1 MSPDQKAR
9 TARIL
14 GYICV
19 AVGAL
24 NLTLVA
30 VQAAGDQTQAG
41 SPLLVTGVA
50 ALTIGF
56 IMLALGK
63 RKSTPGG

>member
-1 MSPDQKAR
+1 MNPDQKAR

-14 GYICV
+14 GYICI

-30 VQAAGDQTQAG
+30 VQAARDQTQAG
-41 SPLLVTGVA
+41 YPLLGTGIA
-50 ALTIGF
+50 ALTLGF
-56 IMLALGK
+56 IMLTLGK

>member
-1 MSPDQKAR
+1 MNPDQKAR

-24 NLTLVA
+24 NLVLAGILTLR
-30 VQAAGDQTQAG
+30 GQTQVEFA
-41 SPLLVTGVA
+41 LLGTGFG
-50 ALTIGF
+50 ALTCGI
-56 IMLALGK
+56 IVLTLGK
-63 RKSTPGG
+63 QLSKSGG

>member
-1 MSPDQKAR
+1 MNPEQKAR

-14 GYICV
+14 GYICM

-30 VQAAGDQTQAG
+30 VHAAGDQTQAG
-41 SPLLVTGVA
+41 FPLLGTGIA